1 MPRAPQGF
9 HLLTAETEAIG
20 GGFGRGKGRTDN
32 PGKIPPCVSRW
43 GRGSDT
49 ATYRSCSS
57 TSSTLLEEYDPNWF
71 SMVAVVIIGFEETVS
86 LVMPLLEIV
95 LFLVG
100 LLALTWLLLR
110 SIIP

>member
-1 MPRAPQGF
+1 MGGWEPDSTESNVLGGVGMPRAPQGF

-57 TSSTLLEEYDPNWF
+57 TSSTLLEEYDPN
-71 SMVAVVIIGFEETVS
+71 
-86 LVMPLLEIV
+86 
-95 LFLVG
+95 
-100 LLALTWLLLR
+100 
-110 SIIP
+110 